1 MLASLIRRTLRHP
14 RLIAAAA
21 FLFLV
26 YSLALLPA
34 EKLDVLP
41 DISPAHASAET
52 EAPGMVAEQ
61 VEQLITRPV
70 ENALIG
76 APGVAAVR
84 SNSIQGL
91 SVVTLE
97 FQPGVDPARVRQAI
111 AERLSEAEGQLPK
124 GAGPPRLS
132 PPTAGDG
139 DILKIGFSSDKL
151 TPMALRTLVQWTVR
165 PRLLSVP
172 GVAQV
177 QVFGGEVRRI
187 EVRARAGDLS
197 DSDLGYPDVFAAVQ
211 RATGVTGAGF
221 IDTPSQRVLIDPRGQ
236 ALTTDDI
243 AAGQIQVVGS
253 APTRISDV
261 ADVVEAPAPAIG
273 DASIGGKPAVVVS
286 VASQY
291 GANTLETTRAVEAA
305 LVLLAPSLAQQGVKV
320 ASDLDRPASFIDA
333 SVRSLVWSLAIGALL
348 AVLLLVLLLRDWR
361 GALVSLVTIP
371 LSLCAALVA
380 LKLLGWTLNSMTLG
394 GLAVALGLIVD
405 DAAIDIE
412 NILARLRD
420 AEAHRTSR
428 SQAVLAASLAVR
440 APVLYATAL
449 VAVGLLPLVF
459 MPGPAGAL
467 LRPLAVSAIVASLA
481 SLVVAVAVTPALALL
496 FLNHVRPSHEPH
508 FVHRLKVGYDALLAR
523 TMAAP
528 AWLLHA
534 LIGLTTVIAAVG
546 LLTFRPELL
555 PTFHSGHLVA
565 EITAPASTSLDV
577 MRDYGGRIA
586 ADLAAIAQVERVSQ
600 EAGRAETG
608 EDAAGPERARFD
620 IALKPGLAA
629 GAQDAVQRKVL
640 AAIEAYPGFHGQVR
654 QRLAATA
661 QGGPSDRGQ
670 VQVRVFGNDLD
681 ALDAAAGQ
689 VASSLAAMPGGRR
702 VTRRNAADAAPA
714 VRVDLDFQRLAI
726 YGLSAAD
733 VLDTVQTAFQG
744 RQAAQIYEDG
754 RATDVAVT
762 AQASIRQDPEDVGNL
777 LLRSSSGISV
787 PLKSVANIYLSD
799 SRGVIEHDNGLRRR
813 LLLVD
818 PPGDPRAFA
827 KQARQRL
834 AGLAL
839 PPGVYVEVTPPVG
852 ADNARLALDL
862 ALAGFAMLA
871 LLLLAFGSVRASALV
886 LGSTAF
892 AFVGG
897 VVVVALMGG
906 VLSLGALVGF
916 VTLFGLSTRN
926 AILLVSRIED
936 LVIERARP
944 WSAETARLAARQRLW
959 PILTASLLV
968 AAAIAPLAV
977 QAGAPGEEILGPMAV
992 VILGGL
998 VTSALM
1004 GLFLSPRLA
1013 LEMWRPKQRLTD
1025 PPA

>member
-1 MLASLIRRTLRHP
+1 MLASLIRRALRHP
-14 RLIAAAA
+14 RLVAAAA

-26 YSLALLPA
+26 YGLALLPS

-41 DISPAHASAET
+41 DVSPAHASAET

-61 VEQLITRPV
+61 VEQLVTRPM

-76 APGVAAVR
+76 APGVARVH
-84 SNSIQGL
+84 SSSIQGL
-91 SVVTLE
+91 SVVTLQ
-97 FQPGVDPARVRQAI
+97 FQPGVDPDRARQAI
-111 AERLSEAEGQLPK
+111 AERLSEAESQLPK

-177 QVFGGEVRRI
+177 QVFGGQVRRI

-273 DASIGGKPAVVVS
+273 DASIGGRPAVVVS
-286 VASQY
+286 VARQY

-305 LVLLAPSLAQQGVKV
+305 LAVLGPSLVQQGVKV
-320 ASDLDRPASFIDA
+320 TSDLDRPASFVDA

-348 AVLLLVLLLRDWR
+348 AMLLLILLLRDWR
-361 GALVSLVTIP
+361 SALVSLVTIP

-420 AEAHRTSR
+420 AEARHASRT
-428 SQAVLAASLAVR
+428 QAVLTASLAVR

-459 MPGPAGAL
+459 MPGPTGAL

-508 FVHRLKVGYDALLAR
+508 VVHRLKVGYDALLAR
-523 TMAAP
+523 AMAPP
-528 AWLLHA
+528 AWAIHG
-534 LIGLTTVIAAVG
+534 LIGLVTLIAVLG
-546 LLTFRPELL
+546 LVSFKPELL
-555 PTFHSGHLVA
+555 PTFHSGHLTA

-577 MRDYGGRIA
+577 MRDYGGRIG
-586 ADLAAIAQVERVSQ
+586 ADLAAIPQVARVSQ
-600 EAGRAETG
+600 ETGRAETG

-620 IALKPGLAA
+620 IELKPRLSA
-629 GAQDAVQRKVL
+629 GAQDAVQRKVA
-640 AAIEAYPGFHGQVR
+640 AAIEAYPGFHAEVR
-654 QRLAATA
+654 PRLTATSQDPA
-661 QGGPSDRGQ
+661 ERGQ

-681 ALDAAAGQ
+681 AIDAAAGQ
-689 VASSLAAMPGGRR
+689 VATSLAATPGGVR
-702 VTRRNAADAAPA
+702 VTRRNAGDAAPA
-714 VRVDLDFQRLAI
+714 VRIDLNFQRLAI

-754 RATDVAVT
+754 RAIDVAVT
-762 AQASIRQDPEDVGNL
+762 AQASIRQDPEGVGDL

-787 PLKSVANIYLSD
+787 PLKSVANIYLD
-799 SRGVIEHDNGLRRR
+799 ESRGLIEHDNGVRRR
-813 LLLVD
+813 LLLAD
-818 PPGDPRAFA
+818 PTGDPRAFA
-827 KQARQRL
+827 KVARQRL
-834 AGLAL
+834 AAL
-839 PPGVYVEVTPPVG
+839 TLPAGVYVEVVPPVG
-852 ADNARLALDL
+852 ADNGRLLLDV

-897 VVVVALMGG
+897 VVAVALMGG

-926 AILLVSRIED
+926 AILLVSRVED
-936 LVIERARP
+936 LVIQRARP

-968 AAAIAPLAV
+968 AAAVAPLAV

-998 VTSALM
+998 LTSAVM
-1004 GLFLSPRLA
+1004 SLFLSPRLA
-1013 LEMWRPKQRLTD
+1013 LEMWRPKQPSSDL
-1025 PPA
+1025 PA

>member
-1 MLASLIRRTLRHP
+1 VLASLIRRALRHP

-26 YSLALLPA
+26 YGLALLPA

-41 DISPAHASAET
+41 DISPAHAAAET

-61 VEQLITRPV
+61 VEQLVTRPV

-76 APGVAAVR
+76 APGVAAVH
-84 SNSIQGL
+84 SSSIQGL

-97 FQPGVDPARVRQAI
+97 FQPGVDPGHVRQAI
-111 AERLSEAEGQLPK
+111 AERLSEAAGLLPK
-124 GAGPPRLS
+124 GVGPPRLS
-132 PPTAGDG
+132 PPTSNAG

-273 DASIGGKPAVVVS
+273 DAAIDGKPAVVIS
-286 VASQY
+286 LAAQY
-291 GANTLETTRAVEAA
+291 GANTLETTRAAEAA
-305 LVLLAPSLAQQGVKV
+305 LALLAPSLAQQGVKV
-320 ASDLDRPASFIDA
+320 TSDLDRPASFIDA
-333 SVRSLVWSLAIGALL
+333 SVRGLVWSLAIGALF
-348 AVLLLVLLLRDWR
+348 AVVLLVLLLRDWR
-361 GALVSLVTIP
+361 GALISLVTIP

-412 NILARLRD
+412 NILGRLRD
-420 AEAHRTSR
+420 AEAHHTSR
-428 SQAVLAASLAVR
+428 GQAVLTASLAVR
-440 APVLYATAL
+440 APVLYATLL

-459 MPGPAGAL
+459 MPGPVGAL

-481 SLVVAVAVTPALALL
+481 SLVVAVTVTPALALL
-496 FLNHVRPSHEPH
+496 FLDHVRPSHEPH
-508 FVHRLKVGYDALLAR
+508 FVHRLKVGYDALVVR
-523 TMAAP
+523 TMTPP
-528 AWLLHA
+528 AWAIHG
-534 LIGLTTVIAAVG
+534 LIGVVTLIAVLG
-546 LLTFRPELL
+546 LVTFRPELS
-555 PTFHSGHLVA
+555 PTFHSGHLTA
-565 EITAPASTSLDV
+565 EITAPASTSLGV
-577 MRDYGGRIA
+577 MRDYGGRIG
-586 ADLAAIAQVERVSQ
+586 ADLAAIPQVARVSQ
-600 EAGRAETG
+600 QTGRAETG

-620 IALKPGLAA
+620 IALKPGLTA
-629 GAQDAVQRKVL
+629 GAQDAVQRRIT
-640 AAIEAYPGFHGQVR
+640 ATIEAYPGLHAQVAP
-654 QRLAATA
+654 RLAALT
-661 QGGPSDRGQ
+661 QGPTDRGQ
-670 VQVRVFGNDLD
+670 VRVRVFGNDLD
-681 ALDAAAGQ
+681 AVDAAAGE
-689 VASSLAAMPGGRR
+689 VAASLAAMPGAPR

-714 VRVDLDFQRLAI
+714 MRVDLNFQRLAI

-754 RATDVAVT
+754 RAVDVAVT
-762 AQASIRQDPEDVGNL
+762 AQAGIRQDPEGVGEL
-777 LLRSSSGISV
+777 LLRSSSGVSV
-787 PLKSVANIYLSD
+787 PLKSVANIYLDD
-799 SRGVIEHDNGLRRR
+799 SRGVIEHDNGVRRR
-813 LLLVD
+813 LLLAA
-818 PPGDPRAFA
+818 PTGDPRAFA
-827 KQARQRL
+827 GQARQRL
-834 AGLAL
+834 AGLSL
-839 PPGVYVEVTPPVG
+839 PAGVYVEVTPPIG
-852 ADNARLALDL
+852 ADNARLALDV

-897 VVVVALMGG
+897 VIAVALMGG

-926 AILLVSRIED
+926 AILLVSRVED

-998 VTSALM
+998 LTSALM
-1004 GLFLSPRLA
+1004 SLFLSPRLA
-1013 LEMWRPKQRLTD
+1013 LEMWRPKQPLND
-1025 PPA
+1025 LAS